1 MLIALETIELE
12 NLNLDV
18 DGDLVLIIDPRDKK
32 LKDLYINQKQIWLKG
47 FRAAETDTNEKR
59 EARICEKI
67 CELINGTISVD
78 TYADKDYV
86 CGLIKQIFKDG
97 GN

>member
-1 MLIALETIELE
+1 MLITLEKVRLE
-12 NLNLDV
+12 DLPLDF
-18 DGDLVLIIDPRDKK
+18 DGDRVLIIDRQDKK
-32 LKDLYINQKQIWLKG
+32 LKDLYINQKKIWLKG

-67 CELINGTISVD
+67 CELVNGTISVD
-78 TYADKDYV
+78 TDADKEYV

>member
-1 MLIALETIELE
+1 MLITLETIELE
-12 NLNLDV
+12 NLNLDF

-47 FRAAETDTNEKR
+47 FRDTNEKR
-59 EARICEKI
+59 ETRICEKI

-86 CGLIKQIFKDG
+86 CELIKQIFKDG

>member
-12 NLNLDV
+12 NLNLDF
-18 DGDLVLIIDPRDKK
+18 DGDRVLIIDRRDKK
-32 LKDLYINQKQIWLKG
+32 LKDLYINQKEIWLKG
-47 FRAAETDTNEKR
+47 FMAAETDTNEKR

-67 CELINGTISVD
+67 CDLINGTISVD
-78 TYADKDYV
+78 TDADKEYV
-86 CGLIKQIFKDG
+86 CGLIKQIFNNG